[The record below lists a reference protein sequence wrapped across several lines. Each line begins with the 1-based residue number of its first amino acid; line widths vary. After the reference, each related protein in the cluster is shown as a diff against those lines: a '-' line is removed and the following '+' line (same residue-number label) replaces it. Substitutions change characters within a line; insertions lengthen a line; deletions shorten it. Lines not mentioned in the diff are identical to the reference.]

1 MQAALRL
8 QNPSD
13 PEKMNDISEVLSGDL
28 LTSGQI
34 HRYLKWQ
41 LSLTFSYSGAAGS
54 PAAVNFQPL
63 DVIARIEPLPEF
75 NVYLGRML
83 VVVDRFGPS
92 GPWGMDEFFFPG
104 FFPLIPA
111 PALPKANAQG
121 RDVGV
126 TVWGAPMKG
135 LLKYYLGAFN
145 LYDPALNPLL
155 SGRLQVSLLNGEPAF
170 YHRTTYFGTK
180 DLVSLGVGGQYQK
193 AGSVQTVPPPAAGMP
208 PVTPLTDDYTSVTGD
223 VTVEKNIGDA
233 GTVSVVGAYFKY
245 DGEYQRWQDYWM
257 ASLGYMMPEPIGIG
271 KLRATVRYQR
281 GMDTADGAEA
291 SSVIDAQ
298 ISYNIAAWFARFQVG
313 YRRGDSYLAAAGMT
327 PAQTQAS
334 NMAYF
339 GVTLADP

>member
-104 FFPLIPA
+104 FFPLIAA

-193 AGSVQTVPPPAAGMP
+193 AGSVQTVPPPMAGTP

-223 VTVEKNIGDA
+223 VTVEKNIGNA

-291 SSVIDAQ
+291 SSLIDAQ